1 MLGANVFLSFL
12 FMPPPINDLPISSLD
27 APLSAALNKVVRNST
42 RAGTKVLHQPA
53 YILHSYPLSETSLV
67 LDVLVREHGRLLIV
81 AKGAKRPYTRWRA
94 SIFQTF
100 QTLSI
105 GFSGKGSV
113 RTLLDAEWVGGIP
126 MLPGAALMSGYY
138 MNEWLQRALVYADA
152 HAGLFDAYQRSL
164 AELSLHAHTASEQAQ
179 VLRGFEWSL
188 LCELGFGFDCSMLSG
203 DDALNEY
210 YYQFDV
216 SAHRWSKLTTYD
228 MNASVMSPNQIVV
241 SGQTL
246 VDIRANDFQQ
256 TRTQHEARQLF
267 QAMLAQYVLDKPLL
281 TRQLARELHELQKL
295 ATDAPIYSEKE
306 LA

>member
-1 MLGANVFLSFL
+1 MMGTRVFLLLL
-12 FMPPPINDLPISSLD
+12 FMPPPINDLPISSLE

-67 LDVLVREHGRLLIV
+67 LDVLVREHGRLLIE

-105 GFSGKGSV
+105 SFSGKGSV

-126 MLPGAALMSGYY
+126 MLQGAALMSGYY

-188 LCELGFGFDCSMLSG
+188 LCELGFGFDFSMLSG
-203 DDALNEY
+203 ELSNEER
-210 YYQFDV
+210 YQFDGV
-216 SAHRWSKLTTYD
+216 THRWSRLSGHD
-228 MNASVMSPNQIVV
+228 LSSIAVSSSQIVV

-246 VDIRANDFQQ
+246 ADIRANDFQQ
-256 TRTQHEARQLF
+256 ARTQNEAKHLF

>member
-1 MLGANVFLSFL
+1 MGVRVFLLFS

-67 LDVLVREHGRLLIV
+67 LDVLVRAHGRLLIV

-126 MLPGAALMSGYY
+126 MLQGAALMSGYY

-188 LCELGFGFDCSMLSG
+188 LCELGFGFDFSMLSG
-203 DDALNEY
+203 DLSSEER
-210 YYQFDV
+210 YQFDGV
-216 SAHRWSKLTTYD
+216 THRWSRLSGHD
-228 MNASVMSPNQIVV
+228 LGNMAISSSQIVV

-246 VDIRANDFQQ
+246 ADIRANDFQQ
-256 TRTQHEARQLF
+256 ARTQNEAKQLF

-281 TRQLARELHELQKL
+281 TRQLARELHELQKS
-295 ATDAPIYSEKE
+295 AMRAPSHAEKE